1 MTTRL
6 GNRSGAPARLVTSDA
21 HLRTVALAALAALLL
36 WPALVRAQIPV
47 GTRVGTAVATSG
59 YEDGGRRDPFVSLI
73 TPKKPLLPAT
83 RVADRSGSG
92 LSTVAIA
99 DVKVT
104 GTTKVGKKYRA
115 IIESTDRRSY
125 TVSEGDRLLDG
136 VVKSIDADGV
146 VFTEQAADITGAP
159 RAHEVR
165 RSLRPNTAEG
175 VR

>member
-1 MTTRL
+1 MTTRP
-6 GNRSGAPARLVTSDA
+6 GNDTAARLRRAMADA
-21 HLRTVALAALAALLL
+21 RVRLAMALAAFAL
-36 WPALVRAQIPV
+36 WPSLVQAQIPV

-73 TPKKPLLPAT
+73 TPKRPLLPAT

-104 GTTKVGKKYRA
+104 GMTKIGRKYRA

-125 TVSEGDRLLDG
+125 TVGEGDRLLDG

-146 VFTEQAADITGAP
+146 VFTEQAADITGAQ
-159 RAHEVR
+159 RAHDVR
-165 RSLRPNTAEG
+165 RTLRPTAEG